1 MTQSPKSL
9 AGIELR
15 LQPRELTRHWQRCGQ
30 TADWISSY
38 LVHDVEQSA
47 KAHLKNVF
55 STVINELL
63 ENAVKF
69 STPDAPD
76 ITIAVRHHGTFVR
89 IETRNLTSYARAE
102 RLEKTLEDL
111 AQSALD
117 ALFARRVAM
126 GSDADAPGVGLLII
140 KRDYGARVR
149 AVLTPRSDG
158 TRDVHVIVDL
168 DLAARPM

>member
-1 MTQSPKSL
+1 VTESSL
-9 AGIELR
+9 TGIELR
-15 LQPRELTRHWQRCGQ
+15 LQPRELVRHWQRCGQ

-38 LVHDVEQSA
+38 LVHDVEPSA

-69 STPDAPD
+69 STPGAPD
-76 ITIAVRHHGTFVR
+76 ITLAAGHHGTFIR
-89 IETRNLTSYARAE
+89 IETRNVTSDARAE
-102 RLEKTLEDL
+102 RLGETLEAL
-111 AQSALD
+111 GQSALD
-117 ALFARRVAM
+117 SLFARRVAM

-149 AVLTPRSDG
+149 AVLTPRTDG
-158 TRDVHVIVDL
+158 ARDVQVIVEL
-168 DLAARPM
+168 DLAARPV